1 MARGGMGM
9 MSRERLWLGCRKR
22 RERYTVTYSGLVGCR
37 LSLHAFVYCL
47 EEMDEHLL
55 LSKTFA

>member
-22 RERYTVTYSGLVGCR
+22 RDRWGTRSLFGLSSVDCPYMLLFTV
-37 LSLHAFVYCL
+37 
-47 EEMDEHLL
+47 
-55 LSKTFA
+55 